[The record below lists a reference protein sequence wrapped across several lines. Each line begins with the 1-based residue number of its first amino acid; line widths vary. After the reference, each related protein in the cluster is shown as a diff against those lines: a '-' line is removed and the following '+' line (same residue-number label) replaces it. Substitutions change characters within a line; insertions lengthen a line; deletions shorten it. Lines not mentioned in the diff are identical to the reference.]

1 MKNLALV
8 LCAII
13 LMVPYAK
20 ASLITYGVCQSG
32 CAGLAVACYARALY
46 MFGTVTTT
54 AGYVFGTVTAGVG
67 TAPAILS
74 CNNTFGKCSSTC
86 SSIT

>member
-32 CAGLAVACYARALY
+32 CAGLAVVFYARAVY

-54 AGYVFGTVTAGVG
+54 AGCVFGTVTEGVG
-67 TAPAILS
+67 TSHVILS
-74 CNNTFGKCSSTC
+74 CNEAFGKCSSAC